1 MLYKKRNLDI
11 QIQLQL
17 PEVFSASSWVFEKAV
32 RVNDEFLS
40 IFSLLVKALTK
51 TVVNNVNV
59 ACSNIHKSLETRLNL
74 PNFLFHF
81 SPDGFVNI
89 RSITP

>member
-1 MLYKKRNLDI
+1 MLYKKPNLNI

-17 PEVFSASSWVFEKAV
+17 PEVWVFEKAV

-40 IFSLLVKALTK
+40 IFSILVKALTK

-59 ACSNIHKSLETRLNL
+59 ACSNIHKSLEARVNL

>member
-1 MLYKKRNLDI
+1 MLYKKPNLNI

-17 PEVFSASSWVFEKAV
+17 PEVWVFEKAV

-40 IFSLLVKALTK
+40 IFSILVKALTK

-59 ACSNIHKSLETRLNL
+59 ACSNIYKSLEARVNL